1 MANLLSRQCNNTS
14 GGNRRKAT
22 YSFWIKR
29 HDLQYTSAAQY
40 ILGHRNAESSATT
53 QRFDFRF
60 RENKLWAISTSSY
73 IFTTDSLFS
82 DTTAWFH
89 LVVAIDND
97 QSSTNDKYK
106 VYVNGNLLSTANFT
120 NKGLTSGDLGF
131 GGTNELITIGY
142 SSWDDAGSGNVNYS
156 IAQSIYV
163 NGLQLPATTFGQTSG
178 GTWTYKRPVDIRTAV
193 ANAGGFGTNGYFL
206 KMDPA
211 VESYGSTHSFAQ
223 YPWKRGYNMLSYNR
237 QGDPASAAPP
247 SYITSKIQPESN
259 DVKYSG
265 SALYCPSPFGEK
277 LNSSAGGGMN
287 RKNSQTALLN
297 GSDRGIDVLAAA
309 SSFTIEGWVKKS
321 DRRYNDYDGSG
332 VWLAFNQNDGTN
344 RILMSCDNTVS
355 NGWDANVGGGVGV
368 LYNSTHSVFNHD
380 WQHIALVWSGSAYIF
395 YLDGKFQASANSST
409 NVIVANSVMAL
420 YNEADTAAGQY
431 NNCATGVA
439 VDSLRIVSGQALY
452 SGGSSAGDVA
462 FTPGDITDPNNFTV
476 DGGSSTASITGST
489 THLLSLPQSM
499 MGELLNDKG
508 TISSGID
515 ANWRPR
521 WVAVSKSGDSY
532 PRLIGDSK
540 WGRSSIAFGEA
551 LEYAG
556 TFSGGSYTKT
566 SGKQGA
572 LVEDRVGYAGNTQGA
587 QFENVFNGDFTLEF
601 WFKIYYS
608 ISDGGYPRLFDLCGG
623 NSKNSLQII
632 CAVDST
638 NDASSYN
645 AKRGVPFLWFGGSSD
660 FPIAGNTGSY
670 SAPDAIDGDGK
681 WHHYAVTRSGNDWY
695 QFLDGNLFKHNNNP
709 SLSTDATT
717 SLNVRANIPT
727 AIGCSNTSIN
737 TTLQDTNFTE
747 GRANF
752 EGAIDQMRC
761 VNNQCLYTSN
771 FTPGSIG
778 SKTTYTTTGSNSLN
792 ITGQVVSLLDPD
804 VELVGTDMSTS
815 DTVSNNG
822 FNDFGFL
829 PGNATSQ
836 DIPDNNFCQFSG
848 IGTSDQTGQV
858 YSVLTHASGYSGG
871 WPNSSK
877 CCAVGNIGV
886 TKGKWYWE
894 VVDGQNN
901 IGDWVGSGGG
911 IGVGWAATDFRQV
924 GSIDIGF
931 ETNWGSYSSSL
942 GARVGFAGNE
952 DRWAA
957 NNQQFNT
964 PSNTSIAILSKDD
977 GLTQDPQS
985 ARDSNYVANLKSDT
999 QNVKVLGLAYDFD
1012 NGQVTYYV
1020 NGYQTYQRTDSSIGR
1035 SNQMWAPCI
1044 QLETGSSS
1052 HDNIQYNFGGSS
1064 HQVNRDANF
1073 SDENGYGKF
1082 MYKPPTG
1089 YLALCDKNWQTVHA
1103 PPVTDG
1109 TTKFNCLTW
1118 TGNGGTGRSFTGL
1131 GFKPALLIW
1140 KKRTGASG
1148 SNVWSDRLRGP
1159 SGNTYESVR
1168 SNNTNAA
1175 DDSNYIASFDNDG
1188 FTQDTNTT
1196 INANGVP
1203 TIAWCWRADETFT
1216 PTGTGITS
1224 ASGLRDTDAGFSIL
1238 RWTGSSNS
1246 GGNITHGL
1254 SKQPEFVITKRLD
1267 DTWNW
1272 DIYHEM
1278 ISYDGSVPYTNA
1290 GKSYIFTNDQ
1300 PRSVSYP
1307 APDSTKLN
1315 LLHNFTNANT
1325 AEMIAY
1331 CWHSVPG
1338 YSAFGRYKSN
1348 AADGTIGNG
1357 NEPGE
1362 FVYLGFKPAFILIKS
1377 RDANNDWTIRDRFR
1391 DPQNPR
1397 DNVLRWN
1404 QEASSQAEV
1413 VDSAAYSIDFLSTGF
1428 KLRTTGSEQHNA
1440 NNRFIFAAFAEVPAP
1455 LAKATN

>member
-29 HDLQYTSAAQY
+29 HDLQYTTAAQY

-82 DTTAWFH
+82 DTTALFH

-106 VYVNGNLLSTANFT
+106 VYVNGNLLDTSNFT

-131 GGTNELITIGY
+131 GGVNELITIGY

-163 NGLQLPATTFGQTSG
+163 NGLQLPATTFGKTSG
-178 GTWTYKRPVDIRTAV
+178 GTWTYKRPVDIKAAV
-193 ANAGGFGTNGYFL
+193 AAAGGFGTNGYLL

-211 VESYGSTHSFAQ
+211 VESYGSTHNFAQ
-223 YPWKRGYNMLSYNR
+223 YPWKRGYNMLCYNR
-237 QGDPASAAPP
+237 QADSTANNG
-247 SYITSKIQPESN
+247 YITSKIQPASN

-287 RKNSQTALLN
+287 RNNSETCLLN
-297 GSDRGIDVLAAA
+297 GSDRGIDLLAAA
-309 SSFTIEGWVKKS
+309 SSWTIEGWVKKV
-321 DRRYNDYDGSG
+321 DRRYDDYSNAAGIWFALNAAGS
-332 VWLAFNQNDGTN
+332 AN
-344 RILMSCDNTVS
+344 RVLMSCNNTVDD
-355 NGWDANVGGGVGV
+355 GWDANINGVAV
-368 LYNSTHSVFNHD
+368 LYDSTHSVFNHD
-380 WQHIALVWSGSAYIF
+380 WQHLAVVWTGSAYRF
-395 YLDGKFQASANSST
+395 YVDGKFQASSNSSN
-409 NVIVANSVMAL
+409 NVIDEGSKMAL
-420 YNEADTAAGQY
+420 YNEGDSASGTY
-431 NNCATGVA
+431 NNCGTGVMI
-439 VDSLRIVSGQALY
+439 DSIRIVAGQALY

-476 DGGSSTASITGST
+476 NGGTSTASITGTT

-508 TISSGID
+508 TIASNID
-515 ANWRPR
+515 PKWRPR
-521 WVAVSKSGDSY
+521 WVAVSETGDSY

-540 WGRSSIAFGEA
+540 WGKSSIAFGEA

-566 SGKQGA
+566 SGKQGV
-572 LVEDRVGYAGNTQGA
+572 LVEDRVGFAGNTQGA
-587 QFENVFNGDFTLEF
+587 QFQDVCNGDFTIEF
-601 WFKIYYS
+601 WFKIYFS

-623 NSKNSLQII
+623 NSKSSFQII

-638 NDASSYN
+638 NDATTYN
-645 AKRGVPFLWFGGSSD
+645 AKRGVPFLWMG
-660 FPIAGNTGSY
+660 GNTNFPTSGNVGSY

-681 WHHYAVTRSGNDWY
+681 WHHYAVTRSGDDWY

-709 SLSTDATT
+709 SLSTAATT

-727 AIGCSNTSIN
+727 IIGGTGTSIN
-737 TTLQDTNFTE
+737 TALTDTDFTN

-752 EGAIDQMRC
+752 TGAIDQFRV

-792 ITGQVVSLLDPD
+792 ITGQVVSLIDPD
-804 VELVGTDMSTS
+804 VEVVGTDMSTS

-836 DIPDNNFCQFSG
+836 DVPDNNFCQFSG
-848 IGTSDQTGQV
+848 VGASKSNGNE
-858 YSVLTHASGYSGG
+858 YSLLTHASGFTGD
-871 WPNSSK
+871 WPNSFKACSI
-877 CCAVGNIGV
+877 GNIGV

-894 VVDGQNN
+894 VIDGQNN
-901 IGDWVGSGGG
+901 IGDWIGSGGG
-911 IGVGWAATDFRQV
+911 MGVGWATTDFRQV
-924 GSIDIGF
+924 GSLDIGF
-931 ETNWGSYSSSL
+931 ELSWNPYSASV
-942 GARVGFAGNE
+942 GARVGFAGNQ

-957 NNQQFNT
+957 NNQQFDT
-964 PSNTSIAILSKDD
+964 PTNTSVAKKSLDD
-977 GLTQDPQS
+977 HLTQDPQS
-985 ARDSNYVANLKSDT
+985 ARDSNYKCALKSDT

-1012 NGQVTYYV
+1012 AGQVTYYV
-1020 NGYQTYQRTDSSIGR
+1020 NGYQTFQRTDSSIGR

-1044 QLETGSSS
+1044 QMETGTSS
-1052 HDNIQYNFGGSS
+1052 HQNVQYNFGGSS

-1118 TGNGGTGRSFTGL
+1118 TGDNTNNRSITGL

-1140 KKRTGASG
+1140 KKRTGTGASTT

-1159 SGNTYESVR
+1159 SGNSYESLR
-1168 SNNTNAA
+1168 SNNTDAA
-1175 DDSNYIASFDNDG
+1175 TDSNYISSFDNDG
-1188 FTQDTNTT
+1188 FTTETGAAIKTNS
-1196 INANGVP
+1196 AP
-1203 TIAWCWRADETFT
+1203 YIAWCWRADETFT

-1238 RWTGSSNS
+1238 RWTGDSNS

-1267 DTWNW
+1267 NTWNW

-1278 ISYDGSVPYTNA
+1278 IDYDGTPTSTANTL
-1290 GKSYIFTNDQ
+1290 IFTTAT
-1300 PRSVSYP
+1300 PRSISYP

-1338 YSAFGRYKSN
+1338 YSAFGRYLSN
-1348 AADGTIGNG
+1348 AADGTVGNG
-1357 NEPGE
+1357 NEPGD
-1362 FVYLGFKPAFILIKS
+1362 FIFLGFKPAFIVIKS
-1377 RDANNDWTIRDRFR
+1377 LDAANDWTIRDRFR

-1413 VDSAAYSIDFLSTGF
+1413 VDSNAYAIDFLSTGF

-1440 NNRFIFAAFAEVPAP
+1440 NNKFIYAAFAEAPAP

>member
-29 HDLQYTSAAQY
+29 HDLQYTDAAQY

-60 RENKLWAISTSSY
+60 RNNKLWAISTSSY

-89 LVVAIDND
+89 LVVAIDQD

-131 GGTNELITIGY
+131 GGANELITIGY

-163 NGLQLPATTFGQTSG
+163 NGLQLPATTFGKTSG
-178 GTWTYKRPVDIRTAV
+178 GTWTYKRPVDIKAAV
-193 ANAGGFGTNGYFL
+193 VAAGGFGTNGYLL

-211 VESYGSTHSFAQ
+211 VESYGSTHNFAQ
-223 YPWKRGYNMLSYNR
+223 YPWKRGYNMLCYNR
-237 QGDPASAAPP
+237 QADSGANDG
-247 SYITSKIQPESN
+247 YITSKIQPESN

-287 RKNSQTALLN
+287 RNNAETALLN
-297 GSDRGIDVLAAA
+297 GSDRGIDILAAA
-309 SSFTIEGWVKKS
+309 SSWTIEAWVKKS
-321 DRRYNDYDGSG
+321 DRRYGDYDGSG
-332 VWLAFNQNDGTN
+332 IWLAINAGNAGAN
-344 RILMSCDNTVS
+344 RILMSCNNTLS
-355 NGWDANVGGGVGV
+355 NGWDGNVAGVAV
-368 LYNSTHSVFNHD
+368 LYDSTHSVFNHD
-380 WQHIALVWSGSAYIF
+380 WQHQALVWTGSAYRF
-395 YLDGKFQASANSST
+395 YVDGKFVASSNSST
-409 NVIVANSVMAL
+409 NKINTNDKLAL
-420 YNEADTAAGQY
+420 FNEADTASGQY
-431 NNCATGVA
+431 NNCGTGVII
-439 VDSLRIVSGQALY
+439 DSIRMVAGQVLY

-462 FTPGDITDPNNFTV
+462 FTPGDITDPNYFTV
-476 DGGSSTASITGST
+476 DGGSSTAAITGST

-508 TISSGID
+508 TIASGID
-515 ANWRPR
+515 PKWRPR
-521 WVAVSKSGDSY
+521 WVAVSKTGDDY

-540 WGRSSIAFGEA
+540 WGRSSIAFSEA
-551 LEYAG
+551 LEFANG
-556 TFSGGSYTKT
+556 FSGGSYTKT
-566 SGKQGA
+566 SGKQGV
-572 LVEDRVGYAGNTQGA
+572 LVEDRVGFAGNTQGA
-587 QFENVFNGDFTLEF
+587 QFQDVFNGDFTIEF
-601 WFKIYYS
+601 WFKSYHS
-608 ISDGGYPRLFDLCGG
+608 LSDGGYPRIFDLCGG
-623 NSKNSLQII
+623 NSKNSVQII
-632 CAVDST
+632 CAVGTS
-638 NDASSYN
+638 DAGTYN
-645 AKRGVPFLWFGGSSD
+645 ANPGVPFLWMGGNTH
-660 FPIAGNTGSY
+660 FPTAGNTGSY
-670 SAPDAIDGDGK
+670 SAPARIDGDGK
-681 WHHYAVTRSGNDWY
+681 WHHYALTRSGNDWY

-709 SLSTDATT
+709 SMSSDATT

-727 AIGCSNTSIN
+727 IIGATGTSIS
-737 TTLQDTNFTE
+737 TQLHDTDFTD

-752 EGAIDQMRC
+752 QGAIDQLRV

-804 VELVGTDMSTS
+804 VEVVGTDMSTS

-836 DIPDNNFCQFSG
+836 DVPDNNFCQFSG
-848 IGTSDQTGQV
+848 VGASDQAGAV
-858 YSVLTHASGYSGG
+858 YSVISHASGFSGG
-871 WPNSSK
+871 WPTSSK
-877 CCAVGNIGV
+877 CCAIGNIGV

-894 VVDGQNN
+894 MVDGQNN

-911 IGVGWAATDFRQV
+911 LGVGWATTDFRQV
-924 GSIDIGF
+924 GSLDIGF
-931 ETNWGSYSSSL
+931 ETSWSPYSASV
-942 GARVGFAGNE
+942 GARVGFAGNQ

-957 NNQQFNT
+957 NNQQFDT
-964 PSNTSIAILSKDD
+964 PTDTSIAKKSLDD
-977 GLTQDPQS
+977 NLTQDPQS
-985 ARDSNYVANLKSDT
+985 ARDSNYKCALLSDT

-1012 NGQVTYYV
+1012 AGQVTYYV
-1020 NGYQTYQRTDSSIGR
+1020 NGYQTFQRSDSSIGR

-1044 QLETGSSS
+1044 QLETGTSS
-1052 HDNIQYNFGGSS
+1052 HDHVQYNFGGSS
-1064 HQVNRDANF
+1064 HQVNRDAAF

-1118 TGNGGTGRSFTGL
+1118 TGNGGTGRQFTGL

-1140 KKRTGASG
+1140 KKRSGSSG

-1159 SGNTYESVR
+1159 SGNSYESVR

-1175 DDSNYIASFDNDG
+1175 TDSNYIASFDNDG

-1196 INANGVP
+1196 INQNGIG

-1216 PTGTGITS
+1216 PTGTGIES

-1238 RWTGSSNS
+1238 RWTGNSNS

-1278 ISYDGSVPYTNA
+1278 IGYDGTPTSTANTL
-1290 GKSYIFTNDQ
+1290 IFTNAQ

-1338 YSAFGRYKSN
+1338 YSAFGRYLSN
-1348 AADGTIGNG
+1348 AADGSVGNG
-1357 NEPGE
+1357 NEPGD
-1362 FVYLGFKPAFILIKS
+1362 FIFLGFKPAFIVIKS
-1377 RDANNDWTIRDRFR
+1377 LDANNDWTIRDRFR

-1397 DNVLRWN
+1397 NNVLRWN
-1404 QEASSQAEV
+1404 QEASSQSEV
-1413 VDSAAYSIDFLSTGF
+1413 VDNNAYAIDFLSTGF

-1440 NNRFIFAAFAEVPAP
+1440 NNKFIYAAFAEAPAP

>member
-29 HDLQYTSAAQY
+29 HDLQYTTAAQY
-40 ILGHRNAESSATT
+40 FLGHRNAESSATT
-53 QRFDFRF
+53 QRFDLRF
-60 RENKLWAISTSSY
+60 RENKLWAISTTSY
-73 IFTTDSLFS
+73 IFTTDALFS

-89 LVVAIDND
+89 LVVAIDQD

-106 VYVNGNLLSTANFT
+106 VYVNGNLLDTSNFT
-120 NKGLTSGDLGF
+120 NKDLTSGDLGF
-131 GGTNELITIGY
+131 GGINELITIGY

-178 GTWTYKRPVDIRTAV
+178 GTWTYKRPVDIKAAV
-193 ANAGGFGTNGYFL
+193 VAAGGFGTNGYLL

-223 YPWKRGYNMLSYNR
+223 YPWKRGYNMLCYNR
-237 QGDPASAAPP
+237 QADSTANDG
-247 SYITSKIQPESN
+247 YITSKIQPESN

-287 RKNSQTALLN
+287 RNNSEVCLLN
-297 GSDRGIDVLAAA
+297 GSDRGIDLLAAA
-309 SSFTIEGWVKKS
+309 SSWTLEGWVRKV
-321 DRRYNDYDGSG
+321 DRRYDDYSNAAGIWFALNAAGS
-332 VWLAFNQNDGTN
+332 AN
-344 RILMSCDNTVS
+344 RVLMSCNNTLDD
-355 NGWDANVGGGVGV
+355 GWDANVNGVAV
-368 LYNSTHSVFNHD
+368 LYDSTHSAFNHD
-380 WQHIALVWSGSAYIF
+380 WQHQALVWTGSAYRF
-395 YLDGKFQASANSST
+395 YVDGKFVASSNSSN
-409 NVIVANSVMAL
+409 NVIDEGSKMAL
-420 YNEADTAAGQY
+420 FNEGDSATGTY
-431 NNCATGVA
+431 NNCGTGVII
-439 VDSLRIVSGQALY
+439 DSIRIVAGQALY

-476 DGGSSTASITGST
+476 NGGTSTASITGST

-508 TISSGID
+508 TIASSID

-521 WVAVSKSGDSY
+521 WVAVSQTGESY

-551 LEYAG
+551 LEYDNSV
-556 TFSGGSYTKT
+556 FSGTNYSRTA
-566 SGKQGA
+566 GKQGV
-572 LVEDRVGYAGNTQGA
+572 LVEDRIGFAGNTQGA
-587 QFENVFNGDFTLEF
+587 QFQDVFNGDFTLEF
-601 WFKIYYS
+601 WFKVYES
-608 ISDGGYPRLFDLCGG
+608 RNDGGGYPRIFDLCGG
-623 NSKNSLQII
+623 NNRSSFQLIQAI
-632 CAVDST
+632 APS
-638 NDASSYN
+638 DAGTYN
-645 AKRGVPFLWFGGSSD
+645 ANPGVPFLWMGGSSN
-660 FPIAGNTGSY
+660 FPTAGNTGSY
-670 SAPDAIDGDGK
+670 SAPARIDGDGK
-681 WHHYAVTRSGNDWY
+681 WHHYAITRSGNDWY

-709 SLSTDATT
+709 SMTTAATT
-717 SLNVRANIPT
+717 SLNVRENFPT
-727 AIGCSNTSIN
+727 VIGC
-737 TTLQDTNFTE
+737 TTNSVSTQLHNSNFTNNK
-747 GRANF
+747 ANF
-752 EGAIDQMRC
+752 NGAIDQFRC

-778 SKTTYTTTGSNSLN
+778 SKTTYTTNGSNSLS
-792 ITGQVVSLLDPD
+792 ITGQVISLIDPD

-829 PGNATSQ
+829 PGNATSK
-836 DIPDNNFCQFSG
+836 DVPDNNFCQFSG
-848 IGTSDQTGQV
+848 VGASKSTGDE
-858 YSVLTHASGYSGG
+858 YSVLSHASGFTGD
-871 WPNSSK
+871 WPNSQKACS
-877 CCAVGNIGV
+877 VGNIGV

-894 VVDGQNN
+894 VIDGQNN

-924 GSIDIGF
+924 GSLDIGF

-942 GARVGFAGNE
+942 GARVGFAGNQ

-957 NNQQFNT
+957 NNQQFDT
-964 PSNTSIAILSKDD
+964 PTNTSVAKKSLDD
-977 GLTQDPQS
+977 HLTQDPQS
-985 ARDSNYVANLKSDT
+985 ARDSAYKCSLKSDT

-1012 NGQVTYYV
+1012 AGQVTYYV
-1020 NGYQTYQRTDSSIGR
+1020 NGYQTFQRTDSSIGR

-1044 QLETGSSS
+1044 QMETGSSS
-1052 HDNIQYNFGGSS
+1052 HQNVQYNFGGSS
-1064 HQVNRDANF
+1064 HQVNRDAAF

-1118 TGNGGTGRSFTGL
+1118 SGNNNTNRQLTGL
-1131 GFKPALLIW
+1131 GFKPALFIW
-1140 KKRTGASG
+1140 KKRNNSSGA
-1148 SNVWSDRLRGP
+1148 NVWSDRLRGV
-1159 SGNTYESVR
+1159 SGNSYESVR
-1168 SNNTNAA
+1168 SNNTDAA
-1175 DDSNYIASFDNDG
+1175 TDSNYIVSFDNDG
-1188 FTQDTNTT
+1188 MTVNESNSHINMSGTNY
-1196 INANGVP
+1196 
-1203 TIAWCWRADETFT
+1203 IAWCWRADESFT
-1216 PTGTGITS
+1216 PTGTGIES

-1238 RWTGSSNS
+1238 RWTGNSNS

-1267 DTWNW
+1267 NTWNW

-1300 PRSVSYP
+1300 PRNVSYP

-1315 LLHNFTNANT
+1315 LLHSFTNANT

-1348 AADGTIGNG
+1348 AANISNQG
-1357 NEPGE
+1357 NEPGD
-1362 FVYLGFKPAFILIKS
+1362 FIYLGFKPAFVLIKS

-1397 DNVLRWN
+1397 NNVLRWN
-1404 QEASSQAEV
+1404 QEANSQAEV
-1413 VDSAAYSIDFLSTGF
+1413 VDNDSYAIDFLSTGF
-1428 KLRTTGSEQHNA
+1428 KLRNTGSEQHNA
-1440 NNRFIFAAFAEVPAP
+1440 DNRFIFAAFAEVPAP